1 MLLSCVTISFW
12 SRASSH
18 MQIKPTGELQGKW
31 DSVVATYFVL
41 FLLPNGLITGSN
53 CLDGTHCMSAWLG
66 SLFAVHL
73 SLVCN
78 PAATYACLSV
88 FFSQTLFRTH
98 IYFCLCTFLPIPL
111 SCWFSLSP
119 LHLSVRCWPQNVAH
133 CAFDEVHS
141 NGVSSDFTVTPM
153 LKNSSICPESLW

>member
-88 FFSQTLFRTH
+88 FFSRTLFRTH

-111 SCWFSLSP
+111 SCWFSLSASS
-119 LHLSVRCWPQNVAH
+119 LSSLLTSECRSLCFWWGSQQW
-133 CAFDEVHS
+133 
-141 NGVSSDFTVTPM
+141 GQLRLYSDP
-153 LKNSSICPESLW
+153 NAQE